1 MDIAMFHS
9 GWTVLLVATFIGIV
23 AWAFSGRRKQR
34 FDAAARMPLDDDVP
48 AGTPGDK
55 PHG

>member
-48 AGTPGDK
+48 GDK

>member
-1 MDIAMFHS
+1 MDIAVFHS

-23 AWAFSGRRKQR
+23 VWAFSGRRKQR
-34 FDAAARMPLDDDVP
+34 FDEAARIPLNDDL
-48 AGTPGDK
+48 PGDK

>member
-34 FDAAARMPLDDDVP
+34 FDEAARMPLDDD
-48 AGTPGDK
+48 ASGDK